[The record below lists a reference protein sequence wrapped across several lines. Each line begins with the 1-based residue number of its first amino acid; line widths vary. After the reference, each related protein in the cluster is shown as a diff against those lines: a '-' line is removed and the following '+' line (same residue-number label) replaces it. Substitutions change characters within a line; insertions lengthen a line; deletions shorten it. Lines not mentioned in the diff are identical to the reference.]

1 MVTHDSNVL
10 RQYLIRRTA
19 LVVLL
24 VLEGSTATLKPVNV
38 VVRRDK
44 TVSIVTSSLGQL
56 ILLVEGGAHRR
67 AHLIVSEPLADIV
80 IATECDIASDR

>member
-1 MVTHDSNVL
+1 MVAHNSNVL
-10 RQYLIRRTA
+10 RQRLIHLTS

-24 VLEGSTATLKPVNV
+24 VLEGSSSTLKPVNV
-38 VVRRDK
+38 VVRHAK
-44 TVSIVTSSLGQL
+44 AVTIVTSSLRQL
-56 ILLVEGGAHRR
+56 VLLVEGGAHRS

>member
-1 MVTHDSNVL
+1 MVAHDSNVL
-10 RQYLIRRTA
+10 RQNLIRRTA
-19 LVVLL
+19 LIVLL
-24 VLEGSTATLKPVNV
+24 VLEGSAATLKPVYV

-56 ILLVEGGAHRR
+56 ILLVEGGAHRS

-80 IATECDIASDR
+80 IATECDIARDR